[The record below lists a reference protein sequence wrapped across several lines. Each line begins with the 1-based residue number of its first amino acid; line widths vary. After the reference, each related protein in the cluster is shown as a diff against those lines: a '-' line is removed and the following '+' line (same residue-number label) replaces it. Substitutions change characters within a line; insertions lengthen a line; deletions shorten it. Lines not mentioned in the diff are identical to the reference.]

1 MGHFFLCS
9 IYLYKAVILN
19 LGCML
24 ESAGKL
30 SNACLSPIPRDS
42 DVTGLG
48 YGLGIKSSPKYFF
61 QAAKI
66 QNYRFK
72 AIPSKYNFNS
82 ILRAHNIFF
91 IIQFKLFQ
99 ILCFK

>member
-42 DVTGLG
+42 DVTGGGAAWALG
-48 YGLGIKSSPKYFF
+48 VVKVF
-61 QAAKI
+61 QV
-66 QNYRFK
+66 
-72 AIPSKYNFNS
+72 
-82 ILRAHNIFF
+82 ILTCS
-91 IIQFKLFQ
+91 QG
-99 ILCFK
+99 